1 MIIKINEKIREI
13 QKTEGTVARPE
24 NIAAIFSAILNSESE
39 LDQDKE
45 HFWILGLNI
54 RNNIKYIDLVSLG
67 TLFASLVHPREVYRL
82 AVREAVASI
91 IAIHNHPSGDPE
103 PSEEDKSIT
112 KRIVEAGKILGIKL
126 VDHVIVTTN
135 PANFVS
141 FKLIGDIY

>member
-126 VDHVIVTTN
+126 VDHVIVTTI
-135 PANFVS
+135 P
-141 FKLIGDIY
+141 LILCPLN